1 MQEFSIDKSDIGQR
15 VDIFLANQFP
25 EFTRSAL
32 SNLFGQAGILVNN
45 TVSKAGYRL
54 RNGDKIQIDTSMF
67 FLKPPQLELPVIYE
81 DNNVAVINKPAGV
94 LTHAK
99 GVLNTEATVASFLH
113 SKINDKH
120 LSGNRAGIVHRL
132 DRDTSGVI
140 IGAKN
145 SATAIWLQKQFAN
158 RKVEKT
164 YLAIVKGWLSEPAAK
179 IEVPL
184 ARNPR
189 RPQTFHADHSGKRAE
204 TTYKVIKKIE
214 KRSGRYALI
223 EMKPTTGRTHQ
234 LRVHMAYI
242 GHPIIGDK
250 IYGSGIIGPMMLH
263 AKSLKLTLPDHKKH
277 IFKAPLPARFSE
289 FEKNA

>member
-1 MQEFSIDKSDIGQR
+1 MQEFSVDKSDVGQR

-25 EFTRSAL
+25 EFPRSAL
-32 SNLFGQAGILVNN
+32 STLFGQAGILVNN

-250 IYGSGIIGPMMLH
+250 IYGSASIGPMMLH
-263 AKSLKLTLPDHKKH
+263 AMSLKLTLPDHKKH
-277 IFKAPLPARFSE
+277 IFKTPMPARFSE

>member
-1 MQEFSIDKSDIGQR
+1 
-15 VDIFLANQFP
+15 
-25 EFTRSAL
+25 
-32 SNLFGQAGILVNN
+32 
-45 TVSKAGYRL
+45 
-54 RNGDKIQIDTSMF
+54 MF

-214 KRSGRYALI
+214 KRSGRYSLI

-250 IYGSGIIGPMMLH
+250 IYGSALIGPMMLH

>member
-1 MQEFSIDKSDIGQR
+1 MQEFLVDKSDVGQR

-54 RNGDKIQIDTSMF
+54 RNGDRIQIDTSMF
-67 FLKPPQLELPVIYE
+67 FLKPPHLELPVIYE

-214 KRSGRYALI
+214 KRSGRYSLI

-250 IYGSGIIGPMMLH
+250 IYGSALIGPMMLH

-277 IFKAPLPARFSE
+277 IFKTPLPARFNE

>member
-1 MQEFSIDKSDIGQR
+1 MQEFLVDKSDVGQR

-54 RNGDKIQIDTSMF
+54 RNGDRIQIDTSMF

-145 SATAIWLQKQFAN
+145 SATATWLQKQFAN

-250 IYGSGIIGPMMLH
+250 IYGSASIGPMMLH
-263 AKSLKLTLPDHKKH
+263 AMSLKLTLPDHKKH
-277 IFKAPLPARFSE
+277 IFKTPMPARFSE

>member
-1 MQEFSIDKSDIGQR
+1 MQEFLVDKSDVGQR

-32 SNLFGQAGILVNN
+32 TNLFGQASILVNN

-54 RNGDKIQIDTSMF
+54 RNGDRIQIDTSMF
-67 FLKPPQLELPVIYE
+67 FLKPPHLELPVIYE
-81 DNNVAVINKPAGV
+81 DDKVAVINKPAGV

-113 SKINDKH
+113 SKINDKR

-189 RPQTFHADHSGKRAE
+189 RPQTFQADHSGKRAE

-214 KRSGRYALI
+214 KRSGRYSLI

-277 IFKAPLPARFSE
+277 IFKTPLPARFNE

>member
-1 MQEFSIDKSDIGQR
+1 MQEFLVDKSDVGQR
-15 VDIFLANQFP
+15 VDIFLANQFT

-32 SNLFGQAGILVNN
+32 TNLFGQASILVNN

-54 RNGDKIQIDTSMF
+54 RNGDRIQIDTSMF
-67 FLKPPQLELPVIYE
+67 FLKPPHLELPVIYE

-145 SATAIWLQKQFAN
+145 SATATWLQKQFAN

-214 KRSGRYALI
+214 KRSGRYSLI

>member
-1 MQEFSIDKSDIGQR
+1 MQEFSVDKSDVGQR

-54 RNGDKIQIDTSMF
+54 RNGDRIQIDTSMF

-214 KRSGRYALI
+214 KRSGRYSLI

-250 IYGSGIIGPMMLH
+250 IYGSGLIGPMMLH

-277 IFKAPLPARFSE
+277 IFKTPLPARFSE

>member
-1 MQEFSIDKSDIGQR
+1 MQEFSVDKSDVGQR

-32 SNLFGQAGILVNN
+32 TNLFGQASILVNN

-54 RNGDKIQIDTSMF
+54 RNGDRIQIDTSMF
-67 FLKPPQLELPVIYE
+67 FLKPPHLELPVIYE

-179 IEVPL
+179 IEVSL

-214 KRSGRYALI
+214 KRSDRYSLI

-277 IFKAPLPARFSE
+277 IFKTPLPARFNE